1 LTNQNVTV
9 YFKSRSKSQQSS
21 EARKSVQSMQNDK
34 ACKTARKVK
43 KAEIEVSQDG
53 DIKPGTIPL
62 EGDT

>member
-1 LTNQNVTV
+1 MNQNVTV

-43 KAEIEVSQDG
+43 KAEIEVSRW
-53 DIKPGTIPL
+53 
-62 EGDT
+62 